1 MPRKNG
7 RIDYDLKNININF
20 IWIITSYQEGMQ
32 ILKHTHTYVQIHTHI
47 CMYKGIISF
56 KLDKTHRIKIF
67 DLVNIYVLLFCCSFA
82 QWCPTFC
89 DLMDY
94 STSGIPV
101 LHHHPQLAQIHVHW
115 LGDAIQPSHPLS
127 SPSPPTFNLVQHP
140 GLFKWVSSS
149 HQVSKVLEFQL
160 QHQSFQ
166 WIFRTDFLY
175 DELVGSPCSPRGSQE
190 SSPTPQFKNI
200 NSSVLTL
207 LYSPTLTSIHDY
219 WKNHN
224 FDSTDLCQRRN
235 GSSF

>member
-7 RIDYDLKNININF
+7 HIDYDLKNITINF

-56 KLDKTHRIKIF
+56 KLDKTHRSKIF

-89 DLMDY
+89 DPMDY

-101 LHHHPQLAQIHVHW
+101 LHHHPQLAQIHSIDLVMPPNH
-115 LGDAIQPSHPLS
+115 LILCHPLLLP
-127 SPSPPTFNLVQHP
+127 PSIFPSIRVFSNKLA
-140 GLFKWVSSS
+140 LYMLA
-149 HQVSKVLEFQL
+149 KVLELQF

-166 WIFRTDFLY
+166 
-175 DELVGSPCSPRGSQE
+175 
-190 SSPTPQFKNI
+190 
-200 NSSVLTL
+200 
-207 LYSPTLTSIHDY
+207 
-219 WKNHN
+219 
-224 FDSTDLCQRRN
+224 
-235 GSSF
+235 